1 MRRGCTEEQLY
12 TADIRRMHLNLQF
25 FAKDGEGGE
34 KTEPAT
40 QKKLTD
46 ARKEGKVAKSKE
58 LNSAFGL
65 LVLFL
70 CLRIFIAYV
79 GENLLGMFPFI
90 YGNMSDFVKINEGG
104 MSSKAASAVLFPVI
118 IRWLL
123 TVLPFF
129 AFGVVVTTLVCI
141 VQVGWTV
148 SAKPMQPKL
157 SKFNPINGF
166 KRIFS
171 KETFMELLKSIV
183 KVGIIVYIAYSSIR
197 EEADTLFV
205 LYELELN
212 QAVAL
217 VGSIIF
223 DVGLKISVF
232 YIVLGIA
239 DWAYQKWKFKDEMKM
254 TKQEVKDEY
263 KNTEGD
269 PQIKGKQR
277 QKMREVS
284 QRRMMQAVPQADVVI
299 TNPTHFAVALKYDK
313 SYDAPYVVA
322 KGADYVA
329 LKIKEVAKENG
340 VEIVENKP
348 LARMLYHN
356 VDIGAMIPP
365 ELYQTV
371 AGILVTVFQKQ
382 NRKVI

>member
-1 MRRGCTEEQLY
+1 MQRECTEEKLY
-12 TADIRRMHLNLQF
+12 TAMYLNLQF

-58 LNSAFGL
+58 LDMAFGL
-65 LVLFL
+65 IVLFL
-70 CLRIFIAYV
+70 CLRIFIEFV
-79 GENLLGMFPFI
+79 GENLLGMFPLV
-90 YGNMSDFVKINEGG
+90 YGNMADFVRINEGG
-104 MSSKAASAVLFPVI
+104 LSSKAVSAMFFPVI

-129 AFGVVVTTLVCI
+129 AFGLVVSVLVCI
-141 VQVGWTV
+141 AQVGWKV

-166 KRIFS
+166 KRMFS
-171 KETFMELLKSIV
+171 KETILELVKSV
-183 KVGIIVYIAYSSIR
+183 AKVGLIIYIAYSSIR
-197 EEADTLFV
+197 DEADTLFV

-223 DVGLKISVF
+223 DAGLKISLLYLVIGF
-232 YIVLGIA
+232 A
-239 DWAYQKWKFKDEMKM
+239 DMAYQKWKFKDEMKM
-254 TKQEVKDEY
+254 TKQEVKEEY
-263 KNTEGD
+263 KNVEGD
-269 PQIKGKQR
+269 PQIKSRQR

-284 QRRMMQAVPQADVVI
+284 QRRMMQSVPEADVVI
-299 TNPTHFAVALKYDK
+299 TNPTHFAVALKYEK
-313 SYDAPYVVA
+313 SYEAPYVVA

-329 LKIKEVAKENG
+329 LKIKEIAKESG

-356 VDIGAMIPP
+356 VDVGALIPQ
-365 ELYQTV
+365 ELYKAV
-371 AGILVTVFQKQ
+371 AAILVTVYQKQ
-382 NRKVI
+382 NKKVI

>member
-1 MRRGCTEEQLY
+1 MY
-12 TADIRRMHLNLQF
+12 LNLQF

-46 ARKEGKVAKSKE
+46 ARKEGKVAKSRE
-58 LNSAFGL
+58 LGMAFGL
-65 LVLFL
+65 IVLFL
-70 CLRIFIAYV
+70 CLRIFIEFV
-79 GENLLGMFPFI
+79 GENLLGMFPFV
-90 YGNMSDFVKINEGG
+90 YGNMADFVRANEGG
-104 MSSKAASAVLFPVI
+104 LSTKAVSALFFPVI

-129 AFGVVVTTLVCI
+129 AFGLVVSVLVCI

-166 KRIFS
+166 KRMFS
-171 KETFMELLKSIV
+171 KETVMELVKSIA
-183 KVGIIVYIAYSSIR
+183 KVGLIIYIAYTSIR
-197 EEADTLFV
+197 DEADTLFV

-223 DVGLKISVF
+223 DVGLKISLF
-232 YIVLGIA
+232 YLVLGIA
-239 DWAYQKWKFKDEMKM
+239 DLVYQKWKFKDEMKM

-269 PQIKGKQR
+269 PQIKGRQR

-284 QRRMMQAVPQADVVI
+284 QRRMMQAVPDADVVI
-299 TNPTHFAVALKYDK
+299 TNPTHFAVALKYEK
-313 SYDAPYVVA
+313 SYEAPYVVA

-329 LKIKEVAKENG
+329 QKIKDIAKESG

-356 VDIGAMIPP
+356 VDVGALIPR
-365 ELYQTV
+365 ELYETV
-371 AGILVTVFQKQ
+371 AGILVTVYQKQ
-382 NRKVI
+382 NKKVM